1 MAAGGLIGHGFV
13 EGTRRLMQP
22 RNYSAGIYQAW
33 LANFMPFKRTVLV
46 LVVLGALGPE
56 GKGS

>member
-1 MAAGGLIGHGFV
+1 LIGHGFV